1 LVNALAR
8 ECTWKDRSAR
18 DRTVPITLERYKA
31 ARERLILRRDTH
43 LDQLTDKLKEDRVRR
58 IIGPLLSS
66 EPMTEQLPDDDL
78 QYCEDLG
85 LIRRKPEVAI
95 SNRIYSEIMPRV
107 ITAPIQ
113 DFLHQ
118 PQSWYLKDDRHIDM
132 PKLMAAFQQF
142 FREHSDAWLVG
153 FSYHEAGPQL
163 LLQAFL
169 QRIVNGGGRI
179 NREYGLGR
187 KRVDLLLEWPLD
199 LEQGYFGPMQRVV
212 IECKLLRPGRSLK
225 TTLAD
230 GLSQTADY
238 ADRCA
243 ADESYLIIF
252 NRQPGK
258 TWEERVWFEQ
268 KEYHGRPIGVWGA

>member
-1 LVNALAR
+1 
-8 ECTWKDRSAR
+8 
-18 DRTVPITLERYKA
+18 
-31 ARERLILRRDTH
+31 
-43 LDQLTDKLKEDRVRR
+43 
-58 IIGPLLSS
+58 
-66 EPMTEQLPDDDL
+66 MTEQLPDDDL

-95 SNRIYSEIMPRV
+95 SNRIYREIMPRV

-118 PQSWYLKDDRHIDM
+118 PQSWYLKDNRHIDM

-199 LEQGYFGPMQRVV
+199 PEQGYFGPMQRVV
-212 IECKLLRPGRSLK
+212 IECKLLRLGRSLK
-225 TTLAD
+225 TTLTD
-230 GLSQTADY
+230 GLRQTADY

-252 NRQPGK
+252 DRQPGK
-258 TWEERVWFEQ
+258 SWEERVWFKQE
-268 KEYHGRPIGVWGA
+268 EHHGRQIGVWGA